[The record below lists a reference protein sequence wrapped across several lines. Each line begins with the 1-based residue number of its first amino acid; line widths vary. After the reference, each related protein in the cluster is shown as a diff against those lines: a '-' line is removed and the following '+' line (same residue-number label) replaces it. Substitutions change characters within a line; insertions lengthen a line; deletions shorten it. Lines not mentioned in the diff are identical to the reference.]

1 MWRFINAVGLI
12 AAVTTAMNANAQQ
25 SSTAPP
31 STGMTAIPGSGAAP
45 ETVRTADAVPIAVSN
60 NLFEIES
67 SRLALQRSQS
77 PAVKEFANRMV
88 AEHTRA
94 ASKLKAAL
102 NEANLPIP
110 PEKLSAKDQ
119 SVYDSLNTTQGAAFD
134 KAYVEAQYNAH
145 VEAVNLFRAYSEH
158 GDNAHLKELSARY
171 LPTLEDRLG
180 QISNLRTP

>member
-1 MWRFINAVGLI
+1 MRRLMVAVGLI
-12 AAVTTAMNANAQQ
+12 AGMTIAMGAAAQQ
-25 SSTAPP
+25 SSTVPLSADVPGGGTAPATVP
-31 STGMTAIPGSGAAP
+31 AATAA
-45 ETVRTADAVPIAVSN
+45 PIAVSN

-94 ASKLKAAL
+94 GSKLKAAL
-102 NEANLPIP
+102 HDANLPIP
-110 PEKLSAKDQ
+110 PEQLSAKDQ
-119 SVYDSLNTTQGAAFD
+119 SVYDSLNATQGAAFD
-134 KAYVEAQYNAH
+134 KAFVEAQYNAH
-145 VEAVNLFRAYSEH
+145 VEAVNLFRAYSER

-171 LPTLEDRLG
+171 LPTLEGRLQ